1 MREYIVYDEW
11 AKTTSQP
18 EKKCNTWLVWRQNV
32 TAPIGLVNT
41 HSGMEKVP
49 WPIGLLR
56 ENIVYN
62 KRAKTT
68 SQPETKM

>member
-41 HSGMEKVP
+41 HSRMENVP
-49 WPIGLLR
+49 
-56 ENIVYN
+56 
-62 KRAKTT
+62 
-68 SQPETKM
+68 